1 MYGHRLLRRMLQD
14 RKGYEMNQHERILIY
29 IRMHG
34 SITPMD
40 AFNDL
45 GITKLATRI
54 SELKREGVKFEQDF
68 ESREN
73 RFGEKV
79 HYMRYRLKKE

>member
-1 MYGHRLLRRMLQD
+1 MT
-14 RKGYEMNQHERILIY
+14 QHEQILIY

-40 AFNDL
+40 AFTDL

-54 SELKREGVKFEQDF
+54 SEMKREGVEFEQDF

-73 RFGEKV
+73 RFGERV